1 MTDNQSGK
9 VIGYART
16 STVDQEAGLAAQIDE
31 LKAAGCTKVFS
42 EQVSSVD
49 AKRPEREEALR
60 YVREGDTFVVTRP
73 DRLAR
78 NTVDLLCTV
87 QDLTDAGVAVR
98 ILSMDINTATA
109 NGKLMLTMMAA
120 IAAFERELMLERQR
134 HGIAAAKMAGKYKGR
149 QPTARALTTKV
160 LALGAEGRGA
170 TEVAAALGISRAS
183 VYRIL
188 ADRRSPVEIGEPSSR
203 RSA

>member
-1 MTDNQSGK
+1 
-9 VIGYART
+9 
-16 STVDQEAGLAAQIDE
+16 
-31 LKAAGCTKVFS
+31 
-42 EQVSSVD
+42 
-49 AKRPEREEALR
+49 
-60 YVREGDTFVVTRP
+60 
-73 DRLAR
+73 
-78 NTVDLLCTV
+78 
-87 QDLTDAGVAVR
+87 
-98 ILSMDINTATA
+98 MDINTATA